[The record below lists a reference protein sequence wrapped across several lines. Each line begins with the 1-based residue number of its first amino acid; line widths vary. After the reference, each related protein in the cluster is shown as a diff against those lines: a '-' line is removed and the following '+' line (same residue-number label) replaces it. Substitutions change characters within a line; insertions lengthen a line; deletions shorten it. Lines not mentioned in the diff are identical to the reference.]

1 VCSGTNCAAIS
12 GYTLPL
18 GQYTWRVRGTNA
30 SGAGDWSASPQ
41 FAVYGP
47 PAPALRANIR
57 ETADPFE
64 ISVQGGEA
72 KAA

>member
-1 VCSGTNCAAIS
+1 MRMAN
-12 GYTLPL
+12 
-18 GQYTWRVRGTNA
+18 
-30 SGAGDWSASPQ
+30 GD
-41 FAVYGP
+41 GDRP
-47 PAPALRANIR
+47 PESKETLRANIR

>member
-1 VCSGTNCAAIS
+1 MSGDTRRIVDADTDQEVLDRLSAELQRR
-12 GYTLPL
+12 LPAE
-18 GQYTWRVRGTNA
+18 VHA
-30 SGAGDWSASPQ
+30 DP
-41 FAVYGP
+41 
-47 PAPALRANIR
+47 LRANIR